1 MAAELERAAT
11 VALEPSAMAVVE
23 TETMAAAAIGE
34 LETTAEAVEDAI
46 TDGDV
51 SEVDITGA

>member
-1 MAAELERAAT
+1 MAAELERAAA
-11 VALEPSAMAVVE
+11 VALESSAMAVGE
-23 TETMAAAAIGE
+23 SETMAAAAIGE

-46 TDGDV
+46 NGGDV